1 MYLLS
6 LFAGKP
12 ASCDITF
19 PSNHPSFPPSLAG
32 LCGIGAVGIFL
43 DHFLWEIDPTLIFIS
58 VTELAQEEA
67 LTIGNQTFTSFQY
80 LINTEGY
87 NFIPLFQ
94 YSFYLEV
101 AG

>member
-6 LFAGKP
+6 LFASKP
-12 ASCDITF
+12 LSCDI
-19 PSNHPSFPPSLAG
+19 PSLQALFLAG
-32 LCGIGAVGIFL
+32 VCGIGAVGIFL
-43 DHFLWEIDPTLIFIS
+43 DHFLWELDPTLIFIS
-58 VTELAQEEA
+58 VTELALVDA

-80 LINTEGY
+80 LITTEGY
-87 NFIPLFQ
+87 NFLPQFR